1 MFCEGSIA
9 SAERMCFC
17 DSCWLVWHLSH
28 GTAREVEQ
36 PIVFEDEP
44 LAIVSPECVAVGF
57 VQAAGGFFEA
67 GGEETPLGSADIF
80 GEPFAELAPSDRVSL
95 GPRPLYVGRS
105 LREAGSCDLGVL
117 VDEADRVVEGLC
129 RPCLESDPVS
139 QRSECSRCEPCGGGN
154 VVSAEGGNGS
164 DALSMAS
171 AVADFNK
178 FGQELA
184 DAKVN
189 SMDAPTAAGAALSEQ
204 SEAAAGATA
213 DTDGGFCPTVGA
225 KGRRSRKRKGQR
237 QPSECEALGASA
249 CEECEHGAC
258 FTCELKVFLESIR
271 AQAYAI
277 AHMANKPRQRVR
289 SVLLGQCEKAA
300 GWVARMRA
308 QQGEQFDMA
317 ACEALL
323 AEIEWCLMG

>member
-1 MFCEGSIA
+1 
-9 SAERMCFC
+9 
-17 DSCWLVWHLSH
+17 
-28 GTAREVEQ
+28 
-36 PIVFEDEP
+36 
-44 LAIVSPECVAVGF
+44 
-57 VQAAGGFFEA
+57 
-67 GGEETPLGSADIF
+67 
-80 GEPFAELAPSDRVSL
+80 
-95 GPRPLYVGRS
+95 
-105 LREAGSCDLGVL
+105 
-117 VDEADRVVEGLC
+117 
-129 RPCLESDPVS
+129 
-139 QRSECSRCEPCGGGN
+139 
-154 VVSAEGGNGS
+154 VSAEGGNGS

-189 SMDAPTAAGAALSEQ
+189 SMDAPAAAGAALSEQ

-225 KGRRSRKRKGQR
+225 KGRRSRKRRGQR

-258 FTCELKVFLESIR
+258 FTCELKVLLESIR
-271 AQAYAI
+271 AQAYAS

-323 AEIEWCLMG
+323 AEIELCLMG